1 MYIYSFFKPQVNQ
14 NLIYSFFKPQVN
26 QNLWVNHCL
35 WFKKST
41 CATCFN
47 FYWAWVCVF
56 ICIYIKLF
64 TGEWERQGRERKLKK
79 TKKKKQSENDKYKQ
93 TIETMCF
100 GYCFL
105 EIKCV
110 IFISIIVRSSPCVKE
125 FKTLLQM
132 VQVLIGATRKIFLS
146 FFTQRRYQT
155 KRITH
160 ILITNTFLKLKVG
173 SFLKV

>member
-1 MYIYSFFKPQVNQ
+1 MCHLFQLLLGMSVCIYLYLYK
-14 NLIYSFFKPQVN
+14 
-26 QNLWVNHCL
+26 
-35 WFKKST
+35 T
-41 CATCFN
+41 
-47 FYWAWVCVF
+47 FYWRM
-56 ICIYIKLF
+56 
-64 TGEWERQGRERKLKK
+64 GEAGGREKIKK
-79 TKKKKQSENDKYKQ
+79 NKKKKQSENDKYKQ